1 MTVNIKKLFNYWL
14 SDAEES
20 WSVAESLMEKN
31 KYPEALFF
39 GHLALEKIL
48 KAIVVAKQNTHAP
61 PIHNLLELLK
71 KTDVARDNKLIAEL
85 RLFSGFY
92 MAGRYDEEKMDFR
105 KKCTKKFSEEN
116 LEKMKKYYLWLK
128 DEAKKISRLP

>member
-1 MTVNIKKLFNYWL
+1 MTINIKKLFNYWL
-14 SDAEES
+14 TDSEES
-20 WSVAESLMEKN
+20 WSVAESLMEKR
-31 KYPEALFF
+31 KFPEALFF

-48 KAIVVAKQNTHAP
+48 KALVVAKHDTHAP
-61 PIHNLLELLK
+61 PIHNLLALLK
-71 KTDVARDNKLIAEL
+71 KTDIAGGGKIIEDM

-116 LEKMKKYYLWLK
+116 MEKMKKYYIWLK
-128 DEAKKISRLP
+128 NEAKKTSRLQ

>member
-1 MTVNIKKLFNYWL
+1 MTLDVKKLFSYWL

-31 KYPEALFF
+31 KYPAALFF

-61 PIHNLLELLK
+61 PIHNLLELCK
-71 KTDVARDNKLIAEL
+71 KTDIIIDNALIVEL

-105 KKCTKKFSEEN
+105 KKCTRKFSEEN
-116 LEKMKKYYLWLK
+116 LEKIKKRYIWLK
-128 DEAKKISRLP
+128 NEAKTISRLP

>member
-1 MTVNIKKLFNYWL
+1 MTINIKKLFNYWL

-39 GHLALEKIL
+39 GHLALEKTL
-48 KAIVVAKQNTHAP
+48 KAIVVAKHNAHAP
-61 PIHNLLELLK
+61 PIHNLLELCK
-71 KTDVARDNKLIAEL
+71 KTDIVLDNRLVAEL

-116 LEKMKKYYLWLK
+116 LKKIKKCYLWLK
-128 DEAKKISRLP
+128 DEAKKISRLL

>member
-1 MTVNIKKLFNYWL
+1 
-14 SDAEES
+14 
-20 WSVAESLMEKN
+20 MEKS

-39 GHLALEKIL
+39 GHLALEKTL
-48 KAIVVAKQNTHAP
+48 KAIVVAKHNTHAP
-61 PIHNLLELLK
+61 PIHNLLELCK
-71 KTDVARDNKLIAEL
+71 KTDIILDNKLIAEL

-116 LEKMKKYYLWLK
+116 QEKIKKCYLWLK
-128 DEAKKISRLP
+128 NEAKKISRLP